1 MWSCFC
7 MYGNLSINKIDM
19 QQLIST
25 INFNTGL
32 SLVFFCALFLCH
44 LLRNNEAQQLL
55 FSMGLLGFS
64 LFYTFGNLLR

>member
-1 MWSCFC
+1 
-7 MYGNLSINKIDM
+7 M

-44 LLRNNEAQQLL
+44 LLRNNEAQQLF

-64 LFYTFGNLLR
+64 LFYTFGNIIR